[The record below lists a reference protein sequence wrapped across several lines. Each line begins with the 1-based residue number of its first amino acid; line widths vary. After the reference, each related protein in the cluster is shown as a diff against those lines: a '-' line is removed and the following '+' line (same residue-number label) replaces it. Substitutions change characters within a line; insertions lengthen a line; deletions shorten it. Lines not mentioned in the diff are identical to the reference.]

1 MSSADWWAQKLAGN
15 NPNQGQQFRP
25 DPTPPMPPSQ
35 IPMSAM
41 PTLQQV
47 PNPAGR
53 AQSAQQT
60 QTCPECGSNN
70 FMSPDRNTA
79 PRCFE
84 CGYPVNQSG
93 SRYGNLSTA
102 RVEGTA
108 KASMGNDTTSNWNP
122 QGIIGR
128 ID

>member
-1 MSSADWWAQKLAGN
+1 MNNADWWASRLAGN
-15 NPNQGQQFRP
+15 TSNQGQQFRP
-25 DPTPPMPPSQ
+25 DPTPPMPASQ
-35 IPMSAM
+35 LPMTPM
-41 PTLQQV
+41 PTLQQAST
-47 PNPAGR
+47 PAGR
-53 AQSAQQT
+53 AQSATQT
-60 QTCPECGSNN
+60 QLCPECGSNN

-102 RVEGTA
+102 RVEGNA
-108 KASMGNDTTSNWNP
+108 QASLGNDTASNWNP